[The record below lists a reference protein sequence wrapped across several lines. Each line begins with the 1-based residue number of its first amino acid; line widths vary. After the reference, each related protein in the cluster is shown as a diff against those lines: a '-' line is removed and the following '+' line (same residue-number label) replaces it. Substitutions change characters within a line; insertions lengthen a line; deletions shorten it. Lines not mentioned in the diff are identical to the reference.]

1 MDLTLILAAL
11 VDKFKV
17 QNPQLFAII
26 SLVLGVFM
34 YTVSEGQA
42 LWLWEV
48 DGAMQKSLEIIAF
61 VLAAL
66 TGSRTTRFVKPIKKA
81 K

>member
-17 QNPQLFAII
+17 QSPQLFAII
-26 SLVLGVFM
+26 SLVLGVFL
-34 YTVSEGQA
+34 YTVNEGQA

-48 DGAMQKSLEIIAF
+48 DGPMQKALEVIAF

-66 TGSRTTRFVKPIKKA
+66 TGSRTTRYVEPSKKR
-81 K
+81 